1 MAKTSMFGGGQH
13 NLVNSAELPS
23 SPAGTRLQYSAK
35 LGPHQQQQP
44 GRNNENADPTAG
56 LSCYS
61 VKGSSAV
68 YRSPSPSNKGT
79 TDGGE
84 TLNNAAAAGMSFLER
99 MAKQGVSLAN
109 HQNVAG
115 CQTTQ

>member
-1 MAKTSMFGGGQH
+1 MFGGGQH

-35 LGPHQQQQP
+35 VGAPQQP

-84 TLNNAAAAGMSFLER
+84 NGNNAAAAGMSFLER